1 MSMDKN
7 QRKTPV
13 IFADYRN
20 TITGDVNMNINN
32 NTIFKVAIYLRLSK
46 EDGNFSL
53 NGKFE
58 SNSINSQREIIMN
71 YLKKHPEMEIY
82 DEYKDDG
89 KTGTNFERNE
99 FQRMYDDV
107 KSGKVN
113 CIIVKDLSR
122 FGRDYIDCGRY
133 IEKEFPS
140 MNVRFIAIND
150 NFDNFNAQSTDN
162 LILPFKNL
170 INDSYSRD
178 ISIKIRSNLE
188 IKRKQGEFISNF
200 AVYGYKKHPDNKN
213 QLIVDEYAAEIVKMI
228 YKLKMDGLS
237 PQSIAERLN
246 NQGILSPIEYKKSN
260 GIKLK
265 TSFKKGNIS
274 LWSHVAVRRILSN
287 EI

>member
-1 MSMDKN
+1 MDKN

-150 NFDNFNAQSTDN
+150 TLCA
-162 LILPFKNL
+162 
-170 INDSYSRD
+170 
-178 ISIKIRSNLE
+178 
-188 IKRKQGEFISNF
+188 
-200 AVYGYKKHPDNKN
+200 
-213 QLIVDEYAAEIVKMI
+213 
-228 YKLKMDGLS
+228 
-237 PQSIAERLN
+237 PQS
-246 NQGILSPIEYKKSN
+246 GDILEGCLPHNFS
-260 GIKLK
+260 
-265 TSFKKGNIS
+265 
-274 LWSHVAVRRILSN
+274 V
-287 EI
+287 

>member
-7 QRKTPV
+7 QRKPPV

-107 KSGKVN
+107 RLGKVN

-213 QLIVDEYAAEIVKMI
+213 QLIVD
-228 YKLKMDGLS
+228 
-237 PQSIAERLN
+237 
-246 NQGILSPIEYKKSN
+246 
-260 GIKLK
+260 
-265 TSFKKGNIS
+265 
-274 LWSHVAVRRILSN
+274 
-287 EI
+287 

>member
-1 MSMDKN
+1 MDIKS
-7 QRKTPV
+7 
-13 IFADYRN
+13 
-20 TITGDVNMNINN
+20 NIL
-32 NTIFKVAIYLRLSK
+32 FRVAIYLRLSK
-46 EDGNFSL
+46 EDGNFSS

-71 YLKKHPEMEIY
+71 YLKEHPEMEIY

-89 KTGTNFERNE
+89 KTGTNFERSE
-99 FQRMYDDV
+99 FQRMYDDI

-150 NFDNFNAQSTDN
+150 GFDNFKAQSTDN
-162 LILPFKNL
+162 IVLPFKNL

-188 IKRKQGEFISNF
+188 IKRKQVEFISSF
-200 AVYGYKKHPDNKN
+200 AVVPSQQK
-213 QLIVDEYAAEIVKMI
+213 
-228 YKLKMDGLS
+228 
-237 PQSIAERLN
+237 
-246 NQGILSPIEYKKSN
+246 
-260 GIKLK
+260 
-265 TSFKKGNIS
+265 
-274 LWSHVAVRRILSN
+274 
-287 EI
+287 